1 MDITPINPIGSM
13 NLRNSSSYRSKPV
26 ARKPRKDV
34 LQPDVVTLSQ
44 DAGDSEEDDKDSTSP
59 Y

>member
-1 MDITPINPIGSM
+1 MDITPINPIGST

-34 LQPDVVTLSQ
+34 LQPDVLTLSQ
-44 DAGDSEEDDKDSTSP
+44 DAGDSEEDDKDSISS
-59 Y
+59 

>member
-1 MDITPINPIGSM
+1 MDITPVNPIGST
-13 NLRNSSSYRSKPV
+13 NLKNSSSYRAKPM

-44 DAGDSEEDDKDSTSP
+44 DNGDPEEDDKDSTNP